1 MDTTRLTGTIVP
13 AQVLLSG
20 REVRDILFGVVEV
33 RGGRNEGNMELAYQA
48 LQKYF
53 GYTSFLPLQEEI
65 VKDILLKND
74 VFALMPTGG
83 GKSLCYQLPALL
95 LDGVT
100 IVVSPLIALMKDQ
113 VDGLKA
119 NGIAAAYINSSL
131 RFDEI
136 QHIKLELLE
145 NRISILYVAPERI
158 MLPDFLLFLQRL
170 NISLI
175 AVDEAHC
182 ISEWGHDFRPEYRQL
197 KLLKEQFPQTPLIAL
212 TATAIPEVQKDIITQ
227 LKLTNSKIYK
237 ASLNRENLFYQVKPK
252 DNAYHQLLQYLN
264 LKNHKRDPGIIYC
277 YSRKSTDDLAN
288 KLQKDG
294 FRALPYH
301 AGLGADLRAETQDK
315 FVKDDVEII
324 VATIAFGMGVD
335 KSNIRFVIHYDLPKN
350 LESYYQE
357 TGRAG
362 RDGLRSD
369 CILFFSHG
377 DKRKIEYFIEQ
388 KGDETEKR
396 VAYKKLQEMV
406 NFCECRTCRRKI
418 LLDYFGEACNENET
432 NCGNCDNCLEPKE
445 TIDGTFIAQKVISCV
460 SQVRERFGMSYIADV
475 LCGSKSQKII
485 RNLDDTL
492 TTYGTGKEYAKK
504 QWQAFIRELVQLG
517 YLKSEGDKYPIVK
530 LTPRSRDILSKKERV
545 LLTKPAEEVQI
556 AQKYFDVDFNH
567 GLFEILRS
575 LRKELAD
582 AEDMPPYII
591 FHDSSSKVMATHFP
605 RSLSDFRKING
616 VGESKLEKYG
626 ELFVKEI
633 VDYCKEHN
641 VEPKAINVHDYN
653 PAPGKTMKTSTL
665 QETLELYKQNLTI
678 EEIAQKRNLAVST
691 VASHIEKLILSGE
704 EISIDKFV
712 DIDRQEHIIMA
723 MSILGSERLAPIK
736 EKLGDDY
743 SYEEIRLVRASEMS
757 NREIA

>member
-1 MDTTRLTGTIVP
+1 
-13 AQVLLSG
+13 
-20 REVRDILFGVVEV
+20 
-33 RGGRNEGNMELAYQA
+33 
-48 LQKYF
+48 
-53 GYTSFLPLQEEI
+53 
-65 VKDILLKND
+65 
-74 VFALMPTGG
+74 
-83 GKSLCYQLPALL
+83 
-95 LDGVT
+95 
-100 IVVSPLIALMKDQ
+100 
-113 VDGLKA
+113 
-119 NGIAAAYINSSL
+119 
-131 RFDEI
+131 
-136 QHIKLELLE
+136 
-145 NRISILYVAPERI
+145 

-197 KLLKEQFPQTPLIAL
+197 KLLKEHFPQTPLIAL

-227 LKLTNSKIYK
+227 LRLTNSKIYK
-237 ASLNRENLFYQVKPK
+237 ASLNREKLFYQVKPK

-264 LKNHKRDPGIIYC
+264 LN
-277 YSRKSTDDLAN
+277 
-288 KLQKDG
+288 
-294 FRALPYH
+294 
-301 AGLGADLRAETQDK
+301 
-315 FVKDDVEII
+315 
-324 VATIAFGMGVD
+324 
-335 KSNIRFVIHYDLPKN
+335 YDLPKN

-369 CILFFSHG
+369 CILFFGHG
-377 DKRKIEYFIEQ
+377 DKRKIEFFIEQ

-418 LLDYFGEACNENET
+418 LLDYFGEAYNENET

-445 TIDGTFIAQKVISCV
+445 TIDGTFIAQKIILCV

-485 RNLDDTL
+485 CNLDDTL

-504 QWQAFIRELVQLG
+504 QCQAFIRELVQLG

-530 LTPRSRDILSKKERV
+530 LTQRSRDILSKKERV

-556 AQKYFDVDFNH
+556 AQKYFDVGFNH

-582 AEDMPPYII
+582 VEGMPPYII
-591 FHDSSSKVMATHFP
+591 FHDSSLKVMATHFP

-633 VDYCKEHN
+633 
-641 VEPKAINVHDYN
+641 
-653 PAPGKTMKTSTL
+653 
-665 QETLELYKQNLTI
+665 
-678 EEIAQKRNLAVST
+678 
-691 VASHIEKLILSGE
+691 
-704 EISIDKFV
+704 DKFV
-712 DIDRQEHIIMA
+712 DIYRQEHIIGA
-723 MSILGSERLAPIK
+723 MSILGIERLAPIK
-736 EKLGDDY
+736 EKPGDDY
-743 SYEEIRLVRASEMS
+743 SYEEIRLVRASKMS
-757 NREIA
+757 NRKIS

>member
-1 MDTTRLTGTIVP
+1 MGLFKYPQGL
-13 AQVLLSG
+13 QVSG
-20 REVRDILFGVVEV
+20 LHAFPDYREAYYGKAV
-33 RGGRNEGNMELAYQA
+33 NMELAYQA

-197 KLLKEQFPQTPLIAL
+197 KLLKEHFPQAPLIAL

-227 LKLTNSKIYK
+227 LRLTNSKIYK

-277 YSRKSTDDLAN
+277 YSRKSADDLAN

-301 AGLGADLRAETQDK
+301 AGLGADLRTETQDK

-369 CILFFSHG
+369 CILFFGHG

-396 VAYKKLQEMV
+396 IGYKKLLDMV
-406 NFCECRTCRRKI
+406 NFCESRTCRRKI
-418 LLDYFGEACNENET
+418 LLDYFGEAYHET

-460 SQVRERFGMSYIADV
+460 SQVRERFGISYIADV

-485 RNLDDTL
+485 RNLHDTL

-575 LRKELAD
+575 LRKGLAD

-591 FHDSSSKVMATHFP
+591 FHDSCLKAMATQFP
-605 RSLSDFRKING
+605 RSLSDFRKIGG

-641 VEPKAINVHDYN
+641 VEPKAINVRDYN
-653 PAPGKTMKTSTL
+653 PTPVKIKTMKTSTL

-678 EEIAQKRNLAVST
+678 EEIAQKRNLAIST
-691 VASHIEKLILSGE
+691 IASHMEKLILSDE

-712 DIDRQEHIIMA
+712 DIYRQEHIIRA

-757 NREIA
+757 NRKIS